1 MDKIALL
8 ITAGGSSV
16 RFGRNKLLEK
26 VCGKPVIL
34 HTIKAF
40 ADINVSEIVITV
52 SSELKIALE
61 QMILEDELLQKSN
74 IKLVLGGKTRQA
86 SVFNGLM
93 ELSRGTDFVIIHD
106 GARPLI
112 KKAAI
117 EQCIEKAKQTRAAI
131 VAVKAIDT
139 VKVVTADGLII
150 STPKRE
156 TLRYIQ
162 TPQVFDYNLI
172 LDAHKKLAGENFS
185 DDAGLLE
192 HLKIPVYVTEG
203 EYTNIKV
210 TTRSD
215 IQILE
220 NYLKIANK

>member
-26 VCGKPVIL
+26 VCGKPIIL
-34 HTIKAF
+34 HTIEAF
-40 ADINVSEIVITV
+40 TDIKVSEIVITV

-61 QMILEDELLQKSN
+61 QMILENKLLQKLN
-74 IKLVLGGKTRQA
+74 IKLVLGGETRQA
-86 SVFNGLM
+86 SVFNGLRA
-93 ELSRGTDFVIIHD
+93 LNKDTGFVIIHD

-112 KKAAI
+112 KKETI
-117 EQCIEKAKQTRAAI
+117 EKCIEKAKQTQAAI

-150 STPKRE
+150 STPNRE
-156 TLRYIQ
+156 TLRYVQ
-162 TPQVFDYNLI
+162 TPQIFDYNLI
-172 LDAHKKLAGENFS
+172 LNAHKKLTGENFS

-192 HLKIPVYVTEG
+192 HLGIPVYITEG

-220 NYLKIANK
+220 NYLKTPD